1 MKANLFLLMAVAAL
15 ALGACATAPSP
26 GPYGASGRAP
36 PPGCTSPACTQQ
48 SNTIAAN
55 WYSGA

>member
-1 MKANLFLLMAVAAL
+1 MKARLFLLVAVAL
-15 ALGACATAPSP
+15 ALGACATTPAP
-26 GPYGASGRAP
+26 GPYASSGRAP
-36 PPGCTSPACTQQ
+36 PPGCTSAACTQQ